1 MKLYV
6 GGLAADVTDAQLNEE
21 FSAYGQ
27 IDSAEVVMDR
37 YSGTSRGF
45 GFVVMPSD
53 DEAQAAIDGLN
64 GKELQGKAIIVNEA
78 RPPAQRPRGGG
89 GRGGGGRGGGRG
101 GGGRGGGRG
110 GGGGRS
116 DRDRRG
122 GGGNRW

>member
-45 GFVVMPSD
+45 GFVVMPSN

-78 RPPAQRPRGGG
+78 RPPAQRTRGGPRGGG
-89 GRGGGGRGGGRG
+89 RHGGGGRGGGRG
-101 GGGRGGGRG
+101 G
-110 GGGGRS
+110 
-116 DRDRRG
+116 RDRRPS
-122 GGGNRW
+122 GNRY